1 VFDEL
6 LRGLK
11 DRLLAPLAR
20 RVGPG
25 VAPNVVTVAA
35 LLAGLAAAA
44 LAGRRAYGAALAC
57 WALNRVLDGLDGALA
72 RAHGRQTELGGY
84 LDVLLDFVV
93 YAAVP
98 LGLAFGS
105 ADARAPGACA
115 ALLAVFYVNAA
126 SWMYL
131 AAVLER
137 RGAGAAARGERTTV
151 TMPAGLVGGAE
162 TVVLYALFFLA
173 PGRLVALFALVA
185 ALVALTVAQ
194 RLAWAWRHL
203 R

>member
-6 LRGLK
+6 LRGVK

-20 RVGPG
+20 RLGPG
-25 VAPNVVTVAA
+25 VPPNAVTAAA
-35 LLAGLAAAA
+35 LAAGLAAAG
-44 LAGRRAYGAALAC
+44 LAWRRAYGAALAC
-57 WALNRVLDGLDGALA
+57 WALNRLLDGLDGAVA
-72 RAHGRQTELGGY
+72 RTHGRQTDLGGY
-84 LDVLLDFVV
+84 LDLLLDFVV

-98 LGLAFGS
+98 LGLAYGS
-105 ADARAPGACA
+105 ADPRAHAACA
-115 ALLAVFYVNAA
+115 ALLASFYVNAA
-126 SWMYL
+126 SWLVL

-162 TVVLYALFFLA
+162 TVAFYALFLLA
-173 PGRLVALFALVA
+173 PRHLPALFALMA
-185 ALVALTVAQ
+185 ALVALTAGQ
-194 RLAWAWRHL
+194 RVVWAWRHL